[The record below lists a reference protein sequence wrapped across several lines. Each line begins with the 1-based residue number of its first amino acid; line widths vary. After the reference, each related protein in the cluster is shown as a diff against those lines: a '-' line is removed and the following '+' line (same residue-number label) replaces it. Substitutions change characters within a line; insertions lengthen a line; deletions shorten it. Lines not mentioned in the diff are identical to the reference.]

1 MPRVKGRPILIVVV
15 ALLMLPVIYSFF
27 STGVSL
33 VYLSL
38 PLLVIATL
46 IWFVWR
52 VFLRVYIRAAR
63 INHIRERRLLN
74 EASLR

>member
-1 MPRVKGRPILIVVV
+1 MRVKGRPVLIFVV
-15 ALLMLPVIYSFF
+15 AVLMLPVIYSVF

-38 PLLVIATL
+38 PLLVIAALT
-46 IWFVWR
+46 WFVWR
-52 VFLRVYIRAAR
+52 VFLRVYFRAAR
-63 INHIRERRLLN
+63 INHIRERRMLR